1 MKIFISA
8 LALSFSFTCLAF
20 DKSQID
26 STLQQMK
33 STGMFSPE
41 QIEAARR
48 QLAGMSDQE
57 VNKLIENGKAKAKD
71 PAVREKAK
79 RIIESYE
86 HNTQKYVK

>member
-57 VNKLIENGKAKAKD
+57 VNKLIEDGKAKAQD
-71 PAVREKAK
+71 PDVRNKASV
-79 RIIESYE
+79 IIDSYKA
-86 HNTQKYVK
+86 NRQK